1 MPRDYKDYRSTA
13 RGRDQGRDR
22 GRDRGRRKAPP
33 QGVPCWVWGLAG
45 LCVGLAVAAWVHLS
59 GDRRVSPGAKAPA
72 PVPVSTP
79 VAELGKKAPA
89 PPPTAQKPVAPA
101 PAPKPRF
108 EFYTMLPEMEVPV
121 HEPAAKRTEAPPA
134 KTTGETYILQVA
146 SFRSYEEADRLK
158 ANLALMGLDASIQ
171 TGTADGKGTVHRV
184 RVGPYSDMAK
194 VNEAKRRLKE
204 YSLEPFVVKGG
215 T

>member
-13 RGRDQGRDR
+13 RGRDR
-22 GRDRGRRKAPP
+22 GRDRGQRKAPRR
-33 QGVPCWVWGLAG
+33 GVPGWAWGLAG

-59 GDRRVSPGAKAPA
+59 GDRPVSPAAKAPA
-72 PVPVSTP
+72 PAHTP
-79 VAELGKKAPA
+79 VAESGKKAPES
-89 PPPTAQKPVAPA
+89 PLTAQKPAAPA

-121 HEPAAKRTEAPPA
+121 HEPGARGTETPPA

-158 ANLALMGLDASIQ
+158 ANLSLMGLDASIQ
-171 TGTADGKGTVHRV
+171 TVTADGKGTVHRV

-204 YSLEPFVVKGG
+204 YSLEPIVVKGR